1 MKSAFYEDGDLEIVP
16 YIIVLVILVM
26 CRAILVIHVTSRAT

>member
-1 MKSAFYEDGDLEIVP
+1 MKSAFYEDGDLEIGP

-26 CRAILVIHVTSRAT
+26 CRVTSYTCDVSRY